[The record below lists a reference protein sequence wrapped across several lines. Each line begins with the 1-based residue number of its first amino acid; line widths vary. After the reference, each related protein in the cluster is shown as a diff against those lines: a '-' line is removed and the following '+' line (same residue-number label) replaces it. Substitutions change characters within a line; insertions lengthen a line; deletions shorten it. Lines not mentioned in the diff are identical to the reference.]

1 MIEIC
6 GCKDC
11 NKSKLSCARNISI
24 FASLTDNELKDVV
37 NTVKRK
43 EYIKGEI
50 ICREG
55 EILNKLLLIRDWKIK
70 ISKMTKDGKEQILHI
85 LTKGDFLGE
94 SNLFNDEASR
104 FSVTAITN
112 ARICTI
118 SKENLEDILIKNPP
132 ISLKIIKEISKKLS
146 ETEDLSKVLAT
157 KDIVSRV
164 ASMLVEFSTKYGQED
179 EEGILIKL
187 PINREDMANYCG
199 VTRETISRKLSKF
212 ESDKLISVRGN
223 KIIIITELEKL
234 RELSE

>member
-55 EILNKLLLIRDWKIK
+55 EILNKLLLIRDGKIK

-85 LTKGDFLGE
+85 LTKGDF
-94 SNLFNDEASR
+94 
-104 FSVTAITN
+104 
-112 ARICTI
+112 
-118 SKENLEDILIKNPP
+118 
-132 ISLKIIKEISKKLS
+132 
-146 ETEDLSKVLAT
+146 
-157 KDIVSRV
+157 
-164 ASMLVEFSTKYGQED
+164 
-179 EEGILIKL
+179 
-187 PINREDMANYCG
+187 
-199 VTRETISRKLSKF
+199 KF
-212 ESDKLISVRGN
+212 I
-223 KIIIITELEKL
+223 
-234 RELSE
+234 